1 MIAGGETA
9 GAAHPLA
16 PAQAA
21 SGLAQSSLPAGNL
34 YGEPT
39 AATPPELAAIL
50 AALRPCEEPLS
61 VMALPP
67 VPVAAATDPAEGDD
81 VIDLPAVLY
90 AETPEPPPAMPY
102 REELRAAGLGLIAGL
117 CFMAPAA
124 LWFGAFM
131 PREAPPIEL
140 AAASHPGAERTR
152 YARLETPPA
161 TDDMRWTEAEA
172 SAGRARNL
180 MVRGEVAAARTELAT
195 AATARNA
202 NALFAMGETW
212 DPNVL
217 AALGTR
223 GVQPD
228 ASRARELYVAAA
240 ALGHAMAEARI
251 LALK

>member
-1 MIAGGETA
+1 MITGGDTA

-21 SGLAQSSLPAGNL
+21 SGLAHSSLPAGNL

-39 AATPPELAAIL
+39 AVTQPELAAIL
-50 AALRPCEEPLS
+50 AALRPTEHQGS
-61 VMALPP
+61 
-67 VPVAAATDPAEGDD
+67 VAADPAGQAGMSADHPDHDEI
-81 VIDLPAVLY
+81 IDLPAVLY
-90 AETPEPPPAMPY
+90 TETPEPQQAMPY

-131 PREAPPIEL
+131 PRDAPTIEL
-140 AAASHPGAERTR
+140 AAMSQPAGERTR
-152 YARLETPPA
+152 YARLEAPPA
-161 TDDMRWTEAEA
+161 SDDARWTEAEA

-195 AATARNA
+195 AATALNA
-202 NALFAMGETW
+202 NALFAMAETW

-240 ALGHAMAEARI
+240 ALGHAMAQARI
-251 LALK
+251 QALK